1 MHPVLLFYNL
11 ENSKGR
17 TLKMLCLRLKIKI
30 RIITKEQYN
39 QTLLKIKIRIITKEQ
54 YNQTLGALAGID
66 GFPLKEEVY
75 TGNGFTDEMLVFKG
89 FDNALLDRFL
99 MEFKKLHL
107 TRIGLKAVLT
117 EHNINWDSIAL
128 HEELLAEDKKMHEN

>member
-1 MHPVLLFYNL
+1 MHPVILFYYL

-39 QTLLKIKIRIITKEQ
+39 QTL
-54 YNQTLGALAGID
+54 GDLAGID
-66 GFPLKEEVY
+66 GITMNEEVY
-75 TGNGFTDEMLVFKG
+75 TCEGFIDEMLVFKG

-99 MEFKKLHL
+99 VEFIKLHL

>member
-1 MHPVLLFYNL
+1 MHPVILFYNL

-39 QTLLKIKIRIITKEQ
+39 QTL
-54 YNQTLGALAGID
+54 GALAGID

-75 TGNGFTDEMLVFKG
+75 TGDGFTDEMLVFKG

-99 MEFKKLHL
+99 VEFKKLHL
-107 TRIGLKAVLT
+107 TRIG
-117 EHNINWDSIAL
+117 L

>member
-1 MHPVLLFYNL
+1 MHPVILFYNL

-39 QTLLKIKIRIITKEQ
+39 QTL
-54 YNQTLGALAGID
+54 GALAGID

-75 TGNGFTDEMLVFKG
+75 TGDGF
-89 FDNALLDRFL
+89 
-99 MEFKKLHL
+99 

>member
-1 MHPVLLFYNL
+1 MAEWQIFSISFRKEFSLMHPVILFYNL

-39 QTLLKIKIRIITKEQ
+39 QTL
-54 YNQTLGALAGID
+54 GALAGID

-75 TGNGFTDEMLVFKG
+75 TGDGFVSAARYRHDYARAELAVFHLAPDRVRRNVHGVCRGTCG
-89 FDNALLDRFL
+89 FCGGSRARVCGF
-99 MEFKKLHL
+99 E
-107 TRIGLKAVLT
+107 R
-117 EHNINWDSIAL
+117 
-128 HEELLAEDKKMHEN
+128 

>member
-39 QTLLKIKIRIITKEQ
+39 QTIKIRIITKEQ

-75 TGNGFTDEMLVFKG
+75 TGDGFTDEMLVFKG

-99 MEFKKLHL
+99 VEFKKLHL

-117 EHNINWDSIAL
+117 EHNINWNSIAL
-128 HEELLAEDKKMHEN
+128 HEELLAEEKKMHEN

>member
-1 MHPVLLFYNL
+1 MHPVILFYNL

-39 QTLLKIKIRIITKEQ
+39 QTL
-54 YNQTLGALAGID
+54 GALAGID
-66 GFPLKEEVY
+66 GFPLKEDVY
-75 TGNGFTDEMLVFKG
+75 IGDGFTDEMLVFKG

-99 MEFKKLHL
+99 VEFKKLHL

-117 EHNINWDSIAL
+117 EHNINWDSIAP

>member
-1 MHPVLLFYNL
+1 MQSFILAIFPRKPYTLWLN
-11 ENSKGR
+11 GR
-17 TLKMLCLRLKIKI
+17 YFLS
-30 RIITKEQYN
+30 
-39 QTLLKIKIRIITKEQ
+39 LLKIKIRIITKEQ

-75 TGNGFTDEMLVFKG
+75 TGDGFTDEMLVFKG

-99 MEFKKLHL
+99 VEFKKLHL

>member
-1 MHPVLLFYNL
+1 MHPVILFYNL

-30 RIITKEQYN
+30 HIE
-39 QTLLKIKIRIITKEQ
+39 
-54 YNQTLGALAGID
+54 TLGALAGID
-66 GFPLKEEVY
+66 GFPLKEDVY
-75 TGNGFTDEMLVFKG
+75 IGDGFTDEMLVFKG

-99 MEFKKLHL
+99 VEFKKLHL

>member
-39 QTLLKIKIRIITKEQ
+39 QTL
-54 YNQTLGALAGID
+54 GALAGID

-75 TGNGFTDEMLVFKG
+75 TGDGSPTKCWYSKALIMLF
-89 FDNALLDRFL
+89 
-99 MEFKKLHL
+99 
-107 TRIGLKAVLT
+107 
-117 EHNINWDSIAL
+117 
-128 HEELLAEDKKMHEN
+128 

>member
-39 QTLLKIKIRIITKEQ
+39 QTL
-54 YNQTLGALAGID
+54 GALAGID

-75 TGNGFTDEMLVFKG
+75 TGDGFTDEMLVFKG

-99 MEFKKLHL
+99 VEFK
-107 TRIGLKAVLT
+107 
-117 EHNINWDSIAL
+117 
-128 HEELLAEDKKMHEN
+128 

>member
-1 MHPVLLFYNL
+1 MHPVILFYNL

-39 QTLLKIKIRIITKEQ
+39 QTL
-54 YNQTLGALAGID
+54 GALAGID
-66 GFPLKEEVY
+66 GFPLK
-75 TGNGFTDEMLVFKG
+75 DEMLVFKG

-99 MEFKKLHL
+99 VEFKKLHL

>member
-39 QTLLKIKIRIITKEQ
+39 QTL
-54 YNQTLGALAGID
+54 GALAGID
-66 GFPLKEEVY
+66 GFSRSTISTGIPLHFMK
-75 TGNGFTDEMLVFKG
+75 N
-89 FDNALLDRFL
+89 
-99 MEFKKLHL
+99 
-107 TRIGLKAVLT
+107 
-117 EHNINWDSIAL
+117 S
-128 HEELLAEDKKMHEN
+128 

>member
-1 MHPVLLFYNL
+1 
-11 ENSKGR
+11 
-17 TLKMLCLRLKIKI
+17 
-30 RIITKEQYN
+30 
-39 QTLLKIKIRIITKEQ
+39 
-54 YNQTLGALAGID
+54 
-66 GFPLKEEVY
+66 
-75 TGNGFTDEMLVFKG
+75 
-89 FDNALLDRFL
+89 

>member
-1 MHPVLLFYNL
+1 MKVSITSGKAEGP
-11 ENSKGR
+11 
-17 TLKMLCLRLKIKI
+17 TRL
-30 RIITKEQYN
+30 N
-39 QTLLKIKIRIITKEQ
+39 
-54 YNQTLGALAGID
+54 A
-66 GFPLKEEVY
+66 
-75 TGNGFTDEMLVFKG
+75 

-99 MEFKKLHL
+99 VEFKKLHL

>member
-1 MHPVLLFYNL
+1 MHPVILFYNL

-39 QTLLKIKIRIITKEQ
+39 QTL
-54 YNQTLGALAGID
+54 GALAGID

-75 TGNGFTDEMLVFKG
+75 
-89 FDNALLDRFL
+89 
-99 MEFKKLHL
+99 
-107 TRIGLKAVLT
+107 IQGL
-117 EHNINWDSIAL
+117 
-128 HEELLAEDKKMHEN
+128 